1 MCTYGWLTVEYS
13 FYDYLFFNASCFLR
27 GKGGAKLASKES
39 SPGYRIMMMTQKKAD
54 MKCKFC
60 VAQGTKESRE
70 SYMSA
75 VAVLAA

>member
-1 MCTYGWLTVEYS
+1 MHRV
-13 FYDYLFFNASCFLR
+13 FLR

-39 SPGYRIMMMTQKKAD
+39 SPGHRIMMMTQKKAD

-70 SYMSA
+70 PY
-75 VAVLAA
+75 AVLAA